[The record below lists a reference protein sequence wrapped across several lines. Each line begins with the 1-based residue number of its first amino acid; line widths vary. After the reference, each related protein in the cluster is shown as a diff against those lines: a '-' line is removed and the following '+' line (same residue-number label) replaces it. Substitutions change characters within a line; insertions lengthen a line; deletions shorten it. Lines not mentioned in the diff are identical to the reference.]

1 MQSKNIRSLSYKSDS
16 FFDIN
21 ENMLKK
27 LFSPFGKIQEINIV
41 KN

>member
-21 ENMLKK
+21 ENNNETSL
-27 LFSPFGKIQEINIV
+27 I
-41 KN
+41 